1 MEERKVL
8 FFILSL
14 IFYCLY
20 SVNMWFLTKNEN
32 QNIVLTPK
40 LKISGYNPLGKPIP
54 LMFKDA
60 CSVVDV
66 FTKKPPVNKARKL
79 KIQDMDTDNNT
90 ITVIGITVF
99 LVILLLNAFLD
110 ILKVKEEERARRK
123 LNPDGER
130 RKSLAEFANKKILR
144 RESSK
149 FGAQLFQISESVATT
164 QEENKSRKETR
175 PYTRGESINSFLSE
189 KTQKTQE
196 SSAPASIGDTSDPK
210 LVKRQSVAKLID
222 NKLQWISQRPVY
234 NYYQCELRF
243 WRNETLRTIP
253 YALWYHMFRGQ
264 QTRSL
269 NIRSLQIP
277 KCTTEPKGRCL
288 VRVNE
293 EYLDIIFPPNNT
305 VIVNFAP
312 APPSLLELSRR
323 KLYQT
328 ISDTTKRLTSATYS
342 IYSDY
347 TIEDDFSNVDI
358 NGNTT
363 EYKDGCHN
371 RNLNREKQYTVPN
384 DVVKKYFDYLPSF
397 IKKYLCNGPISRC
410 ENVNCKAPVFDY
422 AYYEFCLEK
431 IILIDSSSDVIL
443 SATFC
448 SKSCADSW
456 NVGKHVL
463 PWKLSF

>member
-1 MEERKVL
+1 MPYQIPSNVL
-8 FFILSL
+8 HWNYRGFKQFPI
-14 IFYCLY
+14 
-20 SVNMWFLTKNEN
+20 
-32 QNIVLTPK
+32 QNIKGEETEITDIYLKENLISEIPNDIEKLANLESLYLSGNDITVLPK
-40 LKISGYNPLGKPIP
+40 EISKLTRLKCLDISGNRLRWIPDEVGELQNLKFLILDENELSCLPL
-54 LMFKDA
+54 
-60 CSVVDV
+60 
-66 FTKKPPVNKARKL
+66 R
-79 KIQDMDTDNNT
+79 
-90 ITVIGITVF
+90 
-99 LVILLLNAFLD
+99 
-110 ILKVKEEERARRK
+110 
-123 LNPDGER
+123 
-130 RKSLAEFANKKILR
+130 LAEVRGLR
-144 RESSK
+144 Y
-149 FGAQLFQISESVATT
+149 LSVC
-164 QEENKSRKETR
+164 
-175 PYTRGESINSFLSE
+175 
-189 KTQKTQE
+189 
-196 SSAPASIGDTSDPK
+196 
-210 LVKRQSVAKLID
+210 D